1 MGKNGT
7 LPAVVTLPDHVR
19 SGFGAQTLMWL
30 PLCCWGF
37 FYIYIFFTY
46 WVCCAVFFNRPESWA
61 DLLKMPKHVIQK
73 HFCFLPCGFLGP
85 FKAPWVLIPFVFVQC
100 CAFDL
105 CCAQLYSPLII
116 MCLSYLKKARRHVS
130 EVSCILW
137 SFYPGFY
144 RWCFR
149 KRRTKRKHYPWR
161 YFIICK
167 FYKLLLSLCHCVPAQ
182 SNHNPSHSWRF
193 DISVVVVCWHCWWSG
208 RQEVQSKLVS
218 LFLFLLVS

>member
-7 LPAVVTLPDHVR
+7 LDL
-19 SGFGAQTLMWL
+19 LK
-30 PLCCWGF
+30 
-37 FYIYIFFTY
+37 I
-46 WVCCAVFFNRPESWA
+46 
-61 DLLKMPKHVIQK
+61 LLKMPKHVIQK

-85 FKAPWVLIPFVFVQC
+85 FETPWVLIPFVFVQC

-144 RWCFR
+144 CWCFR

-182 SNHNPSHSWRF
+182 SNHNLSHSWRF
-193 DISVVVVCWHCWWSG
+193 YISVVVVWTTGSP
-208 RQEVQSKLVS
+208 VQAGFPFFFFARILVKLQKCTWQ
-218 LFLFLLVS
+218 LI

>member
-1 MGKNGT
+1 MLYQAWGKIVYCIGEKWYLRLAKNT
-7 LPAVVTLPDHVR
+7 AKK
-19 SGFGAQTLMWL
+19 AQTCHSEALL
-30 PLCCWGF
+30 FPPLWF
-37 FYIYIFFTY
+37 
-46 WVCCAVFFNRPESWA
+46 SW
-61 DLLKMPKHVIQK
+61 PIRST
-73 HFCFLPCGFLGP
+73 LGVDSLR
-85 FKAPWVLIPFVFVQC
+85 FFVQC

-144 RWCFR
+144 CWCFR

-161 YFIICK
+161 YFIIGK

-182 SNHNPSHSWRF
+182 SNHNLSHSWRF
-193 DISVVVVCWHCWWSG
+193 YISVVVVCWHCWWSG

-218 LFLFLLVS
+218 LFFCSYLSKTPKMHLAINLMSNLFYCGSFFSP